1 MELELT
7 RHWWVLALRGV
18 AAILFGVLAF
28 IWPGITLTVLVL
40 LWGVYALADGMFTIA
55 LAIAGPGRAGRW
67 WALLVEGLAG
77 IAAGVLTFLWPGL
90 TMLALLY
97 VIAAWAVVTGIF
109 EVIAAIRLRNYI
121 QGEWLLAVI
130 GVLSV
135 LFGLGLFV
143 FPIEGL
149 LVLILWIGAYAVAF
163 GVLLLVLGF
172 QLRGLARGGVPRGS
186 AF

>member
-1 MELELT
+1 M
-7 RHWWVLALRGV
+7 
-18 AAILFGVLAF
+18 
-28 IWPGITLTVLVL
+28 
-40 LWGVYALADGMFTIA
+40 
-55 LAIAGPGRAGRW
+55 
-67 WALLVEGLAG
+67 EGLAS
-77 IAAGVLTFLWPGL
+77 IAAGVVTFLWPGL

-109 EVIAAIRLRNYI
+109 EVIAAIRLRNYV
-121 QGEWLLAVI
+121 QGEWVLAVI

-143 FPIEGL
+143 FPIAGL

-163 GVLLLVLGF
+163 GVLLLVLAF
-172 QLRGLARGGVPRGS
+172 QLRGLARGGVARGP